1 MTFNFYIQS
10 NWKYT
15 IALKGRVRVVTVIST
30 GNLVI
35 TLLILLIHP
44 LGGREASVKKKK
56 FINIFLLRKC

>member
-44 LGGREASVKKKK
+44 LGGREASVKKKS
-56 FINIFLLRKC
+56 L